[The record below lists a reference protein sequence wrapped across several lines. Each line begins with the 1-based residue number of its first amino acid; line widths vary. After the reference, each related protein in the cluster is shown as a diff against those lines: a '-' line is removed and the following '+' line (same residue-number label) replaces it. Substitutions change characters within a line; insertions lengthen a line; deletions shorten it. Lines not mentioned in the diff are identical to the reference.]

1 MASTVERPR
10 ARQLLFRVFY
20 STTYTV
26 VFLVLLAYILL
37 TPSDTIYQA
46 YKSRRFVDIFVI
58 AGVYVL
64 TALGA
69 ILIYASRLYTNRSVL
84 QGIPKTYVPIEKED
98 LPTKAVRRMIADALA
113 RSAVIAYEAQPRI
126 PRLEDSSSPT
136 ASARVSALS
145 APVHKAPGAELT
157 WGHIAHP
164 GWSSPASPD
173 LPNLQYATVIAEL
186 ADLIE
191 ARAASLAPSDPLAT
205 PDPDGTPVPD
215 ERVVEILQRPAEMG
229 LREYMGQLIALHVV
243 KDTFL
248 ANEFLN
254 LYERARFAP
263 DPLTEV
269 EFRALMSIFA
279 EILRGMTGLDPLI
292 LAELEDENGDSMLAE
307 DESEASFSYENGS
320 LGRHGPDD
328 GPPWLVSEGSA
339 PSIPSEYYGN
349 DDYEEH
355 SLHTAPVARSV
366 SRRTGSSRMVSAN
379 SGLGLR
385 RTRSAGST
393 ASRGSTRSGGSV
405 IRLAG
410 AGADPPYIIQ
420 LSHLRS
426 ES

>member
-26 VFLVLLAYILL
+26 VFLVLVAYILL

-46 YKSRRFVDIFVI
+46 YKSGRYVDIFVI

-64 TALGA
+64 TALIA

-84 QGIPKTYVPIEKED
+84 QSIPKTYMPIEKED
-98 LPTKAVRRMIADALA
+98 LPTKAVTRMIADALA
-113 RSAVIAYEAQPRI
+113 RSAVIAYEAQPRV
-126 PRLEDSSSPT
+126 PKPEDSSPT
-136 ASARVSALS
+136 ASARISALS
-145 APVHKAPGAELT
+145 PSVNKVPNAEPT

-191 ARAASLAPSDPLAT
+191 ARAVSLAPSDPLA
-205 PDPDGTPVPD
+205 PPNVDGTPMPD

-229 LREYMGQLIALHVV
+229 LREYMGQLIELQVV

-248 ANEFLN
+248 AHEFLN

-269 EFRALMSIFA
+269 EFRALMGIFA

-292 LAELEDENGDSMLAE
+292 LAEIEEDNGDSMLAE
-307 DESEASFSYENGS
+307 DESEVSFSSEDGS
-320 LGRHGPDD
+320 LRRHRPDD
-328 GPPWLVSEGSA
+328 GPPWPVSEDSA
-339 PSIPSEYYGN
+339 PSIPSEYDGN

-355 SLHTAPVARSV
+355 SLRTAPVARSV
-366 SRRTGSSRMVSAN
+366 SRRTESSRMVSAN

-385 RTRSAGST
+385 RTRSAGSA

-405 IRLAG
+405 VRLAG
-410 AGADPPYIIQ
+410 AGSDPPYTIQ
-420 LSHLRS
+420 VSDLRS
-426 ES
+426 GT